1 MAMAWYVV
9 NTFSG
14 YENKAKLALEER
26 INVLG
31 VPDRFGEILVPTEQV
46 VEVKGGQKRS
56 VTRKF
61 FPGYIL
67 VQMDLDNET
76 WHVVRNTPKITGFVG
91 GNNRRPPPVPEAEV
105 RRITRRMGIG
115 EDARPKPK
123 LNFERNE
130 EVRII
135 DGPFASMNGNVEEV
149 NQGRGKLRVIVAIFG
164 RPTSVELD
172 FTQVEKLS

>member
-9 NTFSG
+9 HTFSG
-14 YENKAKLALEER
+14 FENKAKQALEQR
-26 INVLG
+26 VKALG
-31 VPDRFGEILVPTEQV
+31 CEDRFGEVLVPTEQV

-67 VQMDLDNET
+67 VNMHLDNET

-91 GNNRRPPPVPEAEV
+91 NARNPPAVSPAEV
-105 RRITRRMGIG
+105 ARITRRMDQG
-115 EDARPKPK
+115 DDNKPKPK
-123 LNFERNE
+123 VNFERGE
-130 EVRII
+130 EVRVV
-135 DGPFASMNGNVEEV
+135 DGPFATMKGTVEEV
-149 NQGRGKLRVIVAIFG
+149 NEARGKLRVMVTIFG